1 MERLK
6 ITKCLVQDDGTIDIQ
21 DLSFSTTINPE
32 KYSHNFKIS
41 YSGGKPTDPAPLG
54 LPSKTPRYAGT
65 DPETLSF
72 DLIIDGTGVV
82 PETSG
87 KTVAGQID
95 ALKEIAYT
103 YNGEIHEPNV
113 VLITWGSGL
122 TSFFGRLN
130 SLNIDYTLFRATGE
144 ALRAKLSL
152 SFMGYDTPI
161 EGALESNKSSPDM
174 THLVTVRAGD
184 TLPLL
189 CQRIY
194 RDPSRYLKV
203 ARDNGLDGFRELV
216 PGRELIFKPIR

>member
-1 MERLK
+1 VDRLK

-21 DLSFSTTINPE
+21 SQSFSSTINPE
-32 KYSHNFKIS
+32 KYSHKYRIR
-41 YSGGKPTDPAPLG
+41 YSGGKPTDPAPIG
-54 LPSKTPRYAGT
+54 LPSKTPRYSGT

-72 DLIIDGTGVV
+72 DLILDGTGVV

-87 KTVAGQID
+87 KTVSGQMND
-95 ALKEIAYT
+95 LKEIAYT
-103 YNGEIHEPNV
+103 YNGKIHEPNV

-122 TSFFGRLN
+122 TSFFGRLT
-130 SLNIDYTLFRATGE
+130 SLNTEYTLFRATGE
-144 ALRAKLSL
+144 ALRAKVSL
-152 SFMGYDTPI
+152 SFTGYDTPI
-161 EGALESNKSSPDM
+161 EGALEANKSSPDM
-174 THLVTVRAGD
+174 THIVIVRAGD

-216 PGRELIFKPIR
+216 PGMELTFKPIR